1 MSEVNKNS
9 IVMSDILSPFN
20 SLYERVLS
28 HQTSG
33 LKDIYY
39 CLRVLF
45 LRWGTTC
52 LLGVWSC
59 TPRTLIRSRH
69 FLTLKWERGR
79 GFPSKSVLLML
90 MPLNF
95 LETNDE
101 KNDTKIK
108 HHFQKI
114 FFLMSSLKNVNVRS
128 LKTLDKELLS
138 KTLQSL
144 MIVFIFLILFP
155 DGHSYFCPE
164 SSFIL

>member
-1 MSEVNKNS
+1 
-9 IVMSDILSPFN
+9 
-20 SLYERVLS
+20 
-28 HQTSG
+28 
-33 LKDIYY
+33 
-39 CLRVLF
+39 
-45 LRWGTTC
+45 
-52 LLGVWSC
+52 
-59 TPRTLIRSRH
+59 
-69 FLTLKWERGR
+69 
-79 GFPSKSVLLML
+79 ML
-90 MPLNF
+90 MTLNF

-101 KNDTKIK
+101 KNDRKIK